1 MEGGE
6 GHGHRQS
13 DRLGAWDSAACDA
26 PLGACLARQQGFGF
40 QGSGRSLGLS
50 KTTWLS
56 GVVVATVNTRVVV
69 VGAELV
75 LAECVVEVP
84 GWLVAVAPV
93 DDPIARKLEIIF
105 WA

>member
-1 MEGGE
+1 
-6 GHGHRQS
+6 
-13 DRLGAWDSAACDA
+13 
-26 PLGACLARQQGFGF
+26 
-40 QGSGRSLGLS
+40 LS

-93 DDPIARKLEIIF
+93 DDPIERKLEIIF